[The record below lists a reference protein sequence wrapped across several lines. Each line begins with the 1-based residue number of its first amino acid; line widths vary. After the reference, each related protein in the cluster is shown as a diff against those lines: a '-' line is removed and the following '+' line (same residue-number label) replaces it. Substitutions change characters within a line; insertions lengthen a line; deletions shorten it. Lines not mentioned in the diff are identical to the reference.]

1 MKIAIALM
9 VMSAALLIGGCTE
22 NAPPRAAG
30 GSVGQAGTP
39 RHAECLVC
47 KHENDLACVD
57 LVVDD
62 KTPRATI
69 DGKEYFFCSESC
81 KKECAKNPQKYLGTK

>member
-1 MKIAIALM
+1 M
-9 VMSAALLIGGCTE
+9 VSGCTE
-22 NAPPRAAG
+22 NVPPRPAAAEAQAAG
-30 GSVGQAGTP
+30 GK

-81 KKECAKNPQKYLGTK
+81 KKQCAKDPQKYLGTK